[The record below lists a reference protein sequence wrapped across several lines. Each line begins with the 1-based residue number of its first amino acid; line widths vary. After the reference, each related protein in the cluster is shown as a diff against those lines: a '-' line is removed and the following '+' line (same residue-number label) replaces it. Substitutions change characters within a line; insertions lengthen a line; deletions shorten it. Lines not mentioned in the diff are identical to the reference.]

1 MYEQFY
7 KLREL
12 PFALTPDPAFLYPST
27 QHSLALSMLRYG
39 LISRSGFCVLT
50 GEVGS
55 GKTLLVRQLLDSM
68 QAEVTIG
75 LINNLTR
82 ESDDLLQWINMAFD
96 LKHSGR
102 DIVTLYQDFVDF
114 LVREYAAGRRVVLIV
129 DEAQNLSVE
138 MLEQLRVL
146 SNVNSGKNLV
156 LQTFLVGQ
164 PELLDTLRQPELRQ
178 FAQRINIE
186 YQLKPLSLEDTLAYV
201 RHRLGVAGGD
211 TNLISVGAVAL
222 VHQATGGVP
231 RLINQLCD
239 TALVYGFAEQVPDI
253 DAGLMTQVI
262 AGRRAGGI
270 FPDMSAKPSSV
281 EDTAS
286 FKPDFRHLSSMQ

>member
-1 MYEQFY
+1 MYEDFY

-12 PFALTPDPAFLYPST
+12 PFALTPDPAFLYLSS
-27 QHSLALSMLRYG
+27 QHSLALTMLRYSVT
-39 LISRSGFCVLT
+39 SRSAFCVLT

-55 GKTLLVRQLLDSM
+55 GKTLLVRQLLGSL
-68 QAEVTIG
+68 QEQVSVG
-75 LINNLTR
+75 LISNLTHQ
-82 ESDDLLQWINMAFD
+82 SDDLLQWIGMAFG
-96 LKHSGR
+96 LNHAGR

-114 LVREYAAGRRVVLIV
+114 LLREYAAGRRVVLIV
-129 DEAQNLSVE
+129 DEAQNLTVE

-146 SNVNSGKNLV
+146 SNVNAGKHVV

-178 FAQRINIE
+178 FAQRVNID

-201 RHRLGVAGGD
+201 RHRLSVAGGSTD
-211 TNLISVGAVAL
+211 LFSVGAVAL
-222 VHQATGGVP
+222 VHEASGGLP

-239 TALVYGFAEQVPDI
+239 TALVYGFAEQQQGI

-262 AGRRAGGI
+262 VGRRTGGI
-270 FPDMSAKPSSV
+270 FPDTGPVSANL
-281 EDTAS
+281 EDTARM
-286 FKPDFRHLSSMQ
+286 KAEFRQATSVQ